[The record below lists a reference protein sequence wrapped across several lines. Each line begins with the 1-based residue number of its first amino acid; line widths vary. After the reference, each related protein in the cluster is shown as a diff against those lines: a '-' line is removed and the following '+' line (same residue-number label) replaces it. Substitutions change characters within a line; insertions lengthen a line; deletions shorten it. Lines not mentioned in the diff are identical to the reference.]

1 MIHPEAVLGFDR
13 VRRLLRAETFTE
25 KAGDL
30 AGNLHSFQPPE
41 TFRKTQDLILEMRD
55 LIALDTALPLSG
67 FSDQIHIFK
76 RAAVQGTAL
85 SGEELFTLGSIL
97 QTGRQIREYFKH
109 RPDKYPLLRKR
120 VLDPTVDLQTLER
133 GILSV
138 IDEGGTIA
146 DHASPALHAIRKKI
160 RRLNQRIFQEV
171 QKISAKLAED
181 QVAVSDQVLFR
192 NGRHVIP
199 VRASRKNQIQG
210 VIHDQSQTGQTFYIE
225 PLTIVV
231 MNNELR
237 EAQLAEREEIHRILQ
252 ALTDKVRENLEDFQA
267 LTTMLEDLDFIHA
280 AGRIAVRYVCDK
292 PSEETDVF
300 RIVNGRNLELAVQRD
315 VVPLTF
321 SLEKG
326 KRGIVITG
334 PNAGGKTVALKTVG
348 LLVLM
353 NQAGLLIPA
362 EASSSL
368 PVFDRIFVD
377 IGDEQSIEGDLSTF
391 SSHILRIRTIL
402 EHATHESLVLIDE
415 LGTGTDPDEG
425 AALAEGILREL
436 MLRGTTTFATT
447 HHGALK
453 TLAFEIDELENG
465 SMMFDDKTLSPTYEF
480 RLGIPGS
487 SYAIEIARRYHL
499 DPRVIET
506 AVMRVGKSREKLER
520 LIQDLQRKIFRYDT
534 LLKDIRKREEHLK
547 KDTEHIQEKLK
558 TIDTKYKK
566 AEREAL
572 KRAELIIADLQ
583 KELEGAIREIRES
596 GAETA
601 SIHKARQTFTQIKS
615 RVQIRQEKTADP
627 GKTVLKMKDLNV
639 GDEVWIRSLGQNGR
653 VVEINNQKHRV
664 WVDVDGS
671 RMRLDLSW
679 LDKARKTPQR
689 VETHVERSSD
699 TISHRIDLRGF
710 RTEEALSSLDRF
722 IDRAV
727 VGRLSR
733 VEILHGTGYGI
744 LKKFIEEFLTKDRRV
759 LSFEEAPWDQGG
771 AGVTFVKLNV

>member
-13 VRRLLRAETFTE
+13 VRRLLKAETSTE
-25 KAGDL
+25 KAGDR
-30 AGNLHSFQPPE
+30 ADNLRSFQAPE

-55 LIALDTALPLSG
+55 LIALDTAIPLSG
-67 FSDQIHIFK
+67 FSDQTRIFK

-97 QTGRQIREYFKH
+97 QTSRKIREYFKN
-109 RPDKYPLLRKR
+109 RPEKYPLLRKR
-120 VLDPTVDLQTLER
+120 VLDPTVDLHPLEQD
-133 GILSV
+133 ILSV
-138 IDEGGTIA
+138 LDESGA
-146 DHASPALHAIRKKI
+146 VVDHASPELHAIRKKI
-160 RRLNQRIFQEV
+160 SRLNQRIFQEI
-171 QKISAKLAED
+171 QKISAKLVED
-181 QVAVSDQVLFR
+181 QVAVSDQVSFR

-199 VRASRKNQIQG
+199 VRASRKHQIEG
-210 VIHDQSQTGQTFYIE
+210 IIHDQSQTGQTFYVE

-231 MNNELR
+231 MNNDLR
-237 EAQLAEREEIHRILQ
+237 EAQLAEKEEIHRILQ
-252 ALTDKVRENLEDFQA
+252 ALTDRVREHLGDFQVA
-267 LTTMLEDLDFIHA
+267 TNMLEDLDFIHA
-280 AGRIAVRYVCDK
+280 AGKIAVRYACDK
-292 PSEETDVF
+292 PSEETDTF

-326 KRGIVITG
+326 KRGIIITG
-334 PNAGGKTVALKTVG
+334 PNAGGKTVTLKTVG
-348 LLVLM
+348 LLALM

-362 EASSSL
+362 DASSTL
-368 PVFDRIFVD
+368 PIFDRIFVD

-402 EHATHESLVLIDE
+402 EQATHESLVLIDE

-436 MLRGTTTFATT
+436 MHRGTMTFATT
-447 HHGALK
+447 HHSALK
-453 TLAFEIDELENG
+453 TLAFEIDDLENG
-465 SMMFDDKTLSPTYEF
+465 SMMFDDKSLSPTYEF

-547 KDTEHIQEKLK
+547 QDTEHIQERLK

-572 KRAELIIADLQ
+572 KRAELIITDLQ
-583 KELEGAIREIRES
+583 KELESTIREIRET
-596 GAETA
+596 GAESA
-601 SIHKARQTFTQIKS
+601 AIHKAKQTFTEVKAK
-615 RVQIRQEKTADP
+615 VQIRQEKTADP
-627 GKTVLKMKDLNV
+627 QKSILKMNALNV
-639 GDEVWIRSLGQNGR
+639 GDEVWIRSLEQNGR
-653 VVEINNQKHRV
+653 IVEINPRKHRV

-679 LDKARKTPQR
+679 LDKARKSTQR
-689 VETHVERSSD
+689 VETHVERSAD
-699 TISHRIDLRGF
+699 IVSHRIDLRGF

-727 VGRLSR
+727 VSRLSQ
-733 VEILHGTGYGI
+733 VEVLHGTGYGI

-771 AGVTFVKLNV
+771 AGITLVKLNI